1 MLVKSILSC
10 SSKIIFKVKVIL
22 LTNFAFI
29 LVSLIGYILE
39 CMWQNFRITNQIYIN
54 YVKDKIIYMRDPLSI
69 SVTLLKLFL
78 IITIYF
84 FRSNLVT

>member
-22 LTNFAFI
+22 LMNFAFI

-54 YVKDKIIYMRDPLSI
+54 YVKDKIIYMRDPR
-69 SVTLLKLFL
+69 VTLLKLFL

-84 FRSNLVT
+84 LDLI